1 MSFVKS
7 GTVLFLASMAGN
19 FCNYLFQFFMSR
31 SLELTDY
38 GAMNAALSLTS
49 ILGIPAGTIMLVVAR
64 YSSTFNAKGDSGM
77 VGRLYRG
84 SLLFTSCAGAALCAV
99 LIAASAAVAS
109 YLKLEGA
116 APIII
121 VGAGLALSFA
131 MAVNMGMLQGLQ
143 RFWHLSA
150 AIGLGAASKLILGVL
165 FVLLGLGLNGAV
177 AATAL
182 PGLFVM
188 ALTIFPLARYLKKGR
203 GAKGAAPEVAAYSV
217 PVLVS
222 ALAFTAMTNLDMITV
237 KHWASPG
244 EAGLYSA
251 VSVLGKTI
259 LYLPAAFVLALFPM
273 ISDSHARK
281 GDIYRVLD
289 KALLVTTGFSAAGVL
304 GLALFPELAIS
315 MLFGAKFAAAA
326 PLLKYYGL
334 AMISMAV
341 VSVLVTFNLARGA
354 TGFIYSLAAGTMA
367 LAVLFHLLE
376 GSLLSTVL
384 AMAAVNAAVASYNLF
399 TVMRG
404 RRAWDVLRLGAQ
416 GRGAA

>member
-38 GAMNAALSLTS
+38 GAMNAALSVTS

-64 YSSTFNAKGDSGM
+64 YSSTFNAKGEAGM
-77 VGRLYRG
+77 VGRLYRN
-84 SLLFTSCAGAALCAV
+84 SLLFTSGMGLALCA
-99 LIAASAAVAS
+99 LLFAASAALAS
-109 YLKLEGA
+109 YLKLNTS

-131 MAVNMGMLQGLQ
+131 MTVNMGMLQGLQ
-143 RFWHLSA
+143 RFWHLGA
-150 AIGLGAASKLILGVL
+150 AIWLGAASKLALGIL

-182 PGLFVM
+182 PGLFVI
-188 ALTIFPLARYLKKGR
+188 ALTVFPLAGFLKKDH
-203 GAKGAAPEVAAYSV
+203 GAKAVTLDIAAYSV

-237 KHWASPG
+237 KHWASP
-244 EAGLYSA
+244 EDAGLYSA

-281 GDIYRVLD
+281 GDIY
-289 KALLVTTGFSAAGVL
+289 KALDRALLITVGFSAAGVL
-304 GLALFPELAIS
+304 VLAFFPELAIS
-315 MLFGAKFAAAA
+315 MLFGAKFASAA

-341 VSVLVTFNLARGA
+341 VSVLMTFNLARGN
-354 TGFIYSLAAGTMA
+354 TGFIYSLVAGTIA
-367 LAVLFHLLE
+367 LAVLFHLFE

-384 AMAAVNAAVASYNLF
+384 VMAAVNTAVASYNLF
-399 TVMRG
+399 AVMRG
-404 RRAWDVLRLGAQ
+404 RRAWDMVRLDAQ
-416 GRGAA
+416 SGRAM

>member
-38 GAMNAALSLTS
+38 GALNAALSVTS

-64 YSSTFNAKGDSGM
+64 YSSTFNANGEAGM
-77 VGRLYRG
+77 VGRLYRN
-84 SLLFTSCAGAALCAV
+84 SLLFTSGAGLALCV
-99 LIAASAAVAS
+99 LLSAASGPVAS
-109 YLKLEGA
+109 YLRLSTGV
-116 APIII
+116 PIMI

-131 MAVNMGMLQGLQ
+131 MTVNMGMLQGLQ
-143 RFWHLSA
+143 RFWSLSA
-150 AIGLGAASKLILGVL
+150 AIWLGAASKLGLGIL

-188 ALTIFPLARYLKKGR
+188 ALTIFPLAGFLKRSR
-203 GAKGAAPEVAAYSV
+203 GAKGVTLEVAAYSV

-237 KHWASPG
+237 KHWATPE

-289 KALLVTTGFSAAGVL
+289 RALLITIGFSLAGVL
-304 GLALFPELAIS
+304 GLAIFPELAIS
-315 MLFGAKFAAAA
+315 MLFGAKFASAA
-326 PLLKYYGL
+326 PLLKYYGM
-334 AMISMAV
+334 AMTSMAV
-341 VSVLVTFNLARGA
+341 VSVLMTFNLARGNTA
-354 TGFIYSLAAGTMA
+354 FIYSLIAGTIA
-367 LAVLFHLLE
+367 LAVLFHIFE
-376 GSLLSTVL
+376 GSLISTVL
-384 AMAAVNAAVASYNLF
+384 VMAAVNTAVASYNLF
-399 TVMRG
+399 IVMRG
-404 RRAWDVLRLGAQ
+404 RRAWEAVMFSAQ
-416 GRGAA
+416 GRRAM

>member
-38 GAMNAALSLTS
+38 GALNAAFSVTS
-49 ILGIPAGTIMLVVAR
+49 MLGIPAGTIMLVVAR
-64 YSSTFNAKGDSGM
+64 YSSTFNAKGEAGM
-77 VGRLYRG
+77 VGRLYRS
-84 SLLFTSCAGAALCAV
+84 SLLFTSGMGLVLCALLAVASGAA
-99 LIAASAAVAS
+99 AS
-109 YLKLEGA
+109 YLKLGSS

-222 ALAFTAMTNLDMITV
+222 ALAFTAMTNLDMIT
-237 KHWASPG
+237 
-244 EAGLYSA
+244 
-251 VSVLGKTI
+251 
-259 LYLPAAFVLALFPM
+259 
-273 ISDSHARK
+273 DSHARK

-334 AMISMAV
+334 AMISIAV